1 MAKEIRALQIYDV
14 TISQIYKI
22 KNNVTILVK

>member
-22 KNNVTILVK
+22 NNNVTLYAY